1 MWKGLGNELAT
12 NEGDGMG
19 SFVLSKIDSQ
29 PTWKKVVPWR
39 EMWEDGQSISRHSLG

>member
-19 SFVLSKIDSQ
+19 SFVLSKIETHSQ
-29 PTWKKVVPWR
+29 
-39 EMWEDGQSISRHSLG
+39 LGKRWYHGEKCGRMGNQYLGTL